1 MPMPTQWPARFLEN
15 FRKNGNKC
23 KKNQLSGTG
32 CVRIS
37 RMAREFHALNALA
50 PVKI

>member
-15 FRKNGNKC
+15 FRKNGNKR
-23 KKNQLSGTG
+23 KKKQPGGSG
-32 CVRIS
+32 CVKIS
-37 RMAREFHALNALA
+37 RMTREFHALNALA